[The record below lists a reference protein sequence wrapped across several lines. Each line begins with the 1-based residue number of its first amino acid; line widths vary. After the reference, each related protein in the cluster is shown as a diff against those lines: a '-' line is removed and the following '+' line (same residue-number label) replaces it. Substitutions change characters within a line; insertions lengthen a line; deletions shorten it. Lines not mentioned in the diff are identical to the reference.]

1 MDEGAPVTELMSTNI
16 RTVTPGTTITEAAET
31 LVEEGIGSLVVV
43 DETDQ
48 PVGMFTTTDLARA
61 VSVGDPATETT
72 VEEYMTE
79 DFYTLD
85 ARNGAR
91 DAAAKMIG
99 RGVHHLPVVDDDGAV
114 IGMVSTMDIT
124 SYLSYRTAT
133 DMT

>member
-43 DETDQ
+43 DDVSQ

-61 VSVGDPATETT
+61 VSAGNPATETT

-99 RGVHHLPVVDDDGAV
+99 RGVHHLPVVDDEGAV
-114 IGMVSTMDIT
+114 VGMVSTMDIT
-124 SYLSYRTAT
+124 AYLSYRTAT

>member
-31 LVEEGIGSLVVV
+31 LVEEGISSLVVV
-43 DETDQ
+43 DETGQ

>member
-16 RTVTPGTTITEAAET
+16 RTVTPETTITEAAET

-43 DETDQ
+43 DDASQ

-61 VSVGDPATETT
+61 VSAGNPATETT

-85 ARNGAR
+85 VRNGAR

-99 RGVHHLPVVDDDGAV
+99 RGVHHLPVVDDEGAV
-114 IGMVSTMDIT
+114 VGMVSTMDIT
-124 SYLSYRTAT
+124 AYLSYRTAT

>member
-16 RTVTPGTTITEAAET
+16 RTVTAETTITGAAET
-31 LVEEGIGSLVVV
+31 LVKEGIGSLVVV
-43 DETDQ
+43 DDTDQ

-61 VSVGDPATETT
+61 VSDGNPATETT
-72 VEEYMTE
+72 VGEYMTE
-79 DFYTLD
+79 DFYTLN
-85 ARNGAR
+85 ASNGAR

-99 RGVHHLPVVDDDGAV
+99 RGVHHLPVVDEDGAV

-124 SYLSYRTAT
+124 SYLSYRAAT

>member
-1 MDEGAPVTELMSTNI
+1 MDEGAPVTDLMSTNI
-16 RTVTPGTTITEAAET
+16 RTVTPETSITEAAET
-31 LVEEGIGSLVVV
+31 LVAEGIGSLIVA
-43 DETDQ
+43 DEANQ

-61 VSVGDPATETT
+61 VSAGNPPTETR

-79 DFYTLD
+79 DFFTLN
-85 ARNGAR
+85 AQNGVR

-99 RGVHHLPVVDDDGAV
+99 HGVHHLPVVDEDGAV
-114 IGMVSTMDIT
+114 LGMISTMDIT

>member
-16 RTVTPGTTITEAAET
+16 RTVTPETTITEAAET

-43 DETDQ
+43 DDASQ

-61 VSVGDPATETT
+61 VSAGNPATETT

-99 RGVHHLPVVDDDGAV
+99 RGVHHLPVVDDEGAV
-114 IGMVSTMDIT
+114 VGMVSTMDIT
-124 SYLSYRTAT
+124 AYLSYRTAT

>member
-1 MDEGAPVTELMSTNI
+1 
-16 RTVTPGTTITEAAET
+16 
-31 LVEEGIGSLVVV
+31 
-43 DETDQ
+43 
-48 PVGMFTTTDLARA
+48 MFTTTDLARA
-61 VSVGDPATETT
+61 VSAGNPATETT

-99 RGVHHLPVVDDDGAV
+99 RGVHHLPVVDDEGAV
-114 IGMVSTMDIT
+114 VGMVSTMDIT
-124 SYLSYRTAT
+124 AYLSYRTAT

>member
-31 LVEEGIGSLVVV
+31 LVEERIGSLVVV

-61 VSVGDPATETT
+61 VSAGRPATETT